1 MNAPIQSPVVPK
13 TKLLL
18 ELRPALEGFAGI
30 PQETRLLFR
39 GLRQL
44 ESVEVQGLLQTSHR
58 ILSEGTR
65 EPRGWFA
72 KPIPEDKRIN
82 RYSRVI
88 ISTVE
93 RPYRMFIEQAVD
105 WVQKGVLSLMLSI
118 WSMSRFRK
126 LRLTDFKS
134 QHFGDFMWRTLFSKS
149 LSASDYELV
158 ANADLKILSQPW
170 HTMHVAGL
178 NTLSLLP
185 SAVYPHVDTKGIDV
199 FLAQTP
205 FPGRVSA
212 NTKMVVRYHDAL
224 PVFMPH
230 TIPNKSVHQASHF
243 YALGDNVRSGA
254 HFACVSEATR
264 QQLLS
269 LFPQAAPRAVTIH
282 NMVSHNYFVED
293 SSPER
298 VPQIIRARL
307 YGFENDKQA
316 KNLRVAP
323 QFLNLREQESFY
335 RRALSARPFKYLLIV
350 STVEPRKNHQRLL
363 AAWEVLKAEVDPD
376 LKLVIVG
383 SLGWDYQ
390 QFLKV
395 LGSWIDRGEAFM
407 LNEVP
412 APDLRVLYRHAQATV
427 CPSLGEGFD
436 FSGVEAMASGGVAIS
451 SDIPVHREVYEDA
464 SLYFNP
470 YSTMDL
476 VQAIRRVLYEPGAAE
491 AREQL
496 VRRGAEMA
504 ARYRP
509 EVILPKWQAFLDRIT
524 AGQRQP
530 VLEAANDPV
539 VKGEIHEQPALVS
552 RVS

>member
-1 MNAPIQSPVVPK
+1 FATPIS
-13 TKLLL
+13 
-18 ELRPALEGFAGI
+18 
-30 PQETRLLFR
+30 
-39 GLRQL
+39 
-44 ESVEVQGLLQTSHR
+44 
-58 ILSEGTR
+58 
-65 EPRGWFA
+65 
-72 KPIPEDKRIN
+72 EDKRIN

-105 WVQKGVLSLMLSI
+105 WVQKGILSLMLSI

-126 LRLTDFKS
+126 LKLTDFQSK
-134 QHFGDFMWRTLFSKS
+134 HFGDFMWRTLFSKS

-158 ANADLKILSQPW
+158 ASADLKILSQPW

-178 NTLSLLP
+178 NTLSMLP
-185 SAVYPHVDTKGIDV
+185 WAVYPHVDTRGVDV

-205 FPGRVSA
+205 FPGRVGK

-243 YALGDNVRSGA
+243 YALADNVRSGA

-269 LFPQAAPRAVTIH
+269 LFPQAAERAVTIH

-307 YGFENDKQA
+307 YGIEKDKQA
-316 KNLRVAP
+316 KDLRVAP

-335 RRALSARPFKYLLIV
+335 RRALSLRPFKYLLVV
-350 STVEPRKNHQRLL
+350 STIEPRKNHQRLL

-395 LGSWIDRGEAFM
+395 LGTWIDRGEAFM

-412 APDLRVLYRHAQATV
+412 APDLRVLYRHAQATI
-427 CPSLGEGFD
+427 C
-436 FSGVEAMASGGVAIS
+436 
-451 SDIPVHREVYEDA
+451 
-464 SLYFNP
+464 
-470 YSTMDL
+470 
-476 VQAIRRVLYEPGAAE
+476 
-491 AREQL
+491 
-496 VRRGAEMA
+496 
-504 ARYRP
+504 
-509 EVILPKWQAFLDRIT
+509 
-524 AGQRQP
+524 
-530 VLEAANDPV
+530 
-539 VKGEIHEQPALVS
+539 
-552 RVS
+552 